1 MPTRTNKFPPVIR
14 VFHKNHEKCGFAVK
28 PEDSVEKNDYDL
40 VECDR
45 TELLRHEEMQSLYGV
60 RVSEAI
66 AKELGLLTL
75 SEFDPELLSL
85 TLKKDNGNTRKIKI
99 RADSDDFRYV
109 MNCFGGKFGKTHNM
123 GLLWCQFGDY
133 ETNGWS
139 NDEIIDFVSGHKKED
154 GYELF
159 VVD

>member
-1 MPTRTNKFPPVIR
+1 MVGKSSAHAGKKQH
-14 VFHKNHEKCGFAVK
+14 FHKNHEKCGFAVN
-28 PEDSVEKNDYDL
+28 PEDLVDKKDYVL
-40 VECDR
+40 VECDAI
-45 TELLRHEEMQSLYGV
+45 ELLRHEQMQSLYGI

-66 AKELGLLTL
+66 AEELGLLTL

-85 TLKKDNGNTRKIKI
+85 TLKKDNGNRRKIKI

-109 MNCFGGKFGKTHNM
+109 MNCFGWKFGKIHKN
-123 GLLWCQFGDY
+123 GLIWCQFGDD

-139 NDEIIDFVSGHKKED
+139 NDETIDFVSGYKKED

-159 VVD
+159 VGY